1 VQGLVLQDLKVAAG
15 AIELGAQ
22 RGAFRANE
30 MKIIGD
36 VYDKLTTFIK
46 SAEPP
51 APAADE
57 TTEGV
62 EGAEV
67 TEPGDTTPVD
77 GTN

>member
-1 VQGLVLQDLKVAAG
+1 MSIIQNRRTKMQGLVLQDLKVAAG
-15 AIELGAQ
+15 AIELGA
-22 RGAFRANE
+22 
-30 MKIIGD
+30 IGD

-57 TTEGV
+57 TTEGG

-67 TEPGDTTPVD
+67 TETGDTTPVD